1 MSGYEIGLLLHI
13 FGALVFVGGAIVT
26 GVVFEAARRRPR
38 PSEVALLLGVTR
50 TGVLIVMGG
59 ALVVLVAG
67 LWLAGKIDQ
76 WGEPWLVVSLA
87 LFVVSLVLGAVG
99 GRRPKEARKL
109 AVRLADD
116 GDDSTPELRRLLD
129 DPLSRLTNYASSAL
143 VLAIL
148 VLMVWQ
154 PGR

>member
-26 GVVFEAARRRPR
+26 GVVFEAARRRSR

-50 TGVLIVMGG
+50 TGALILMAGG
-59 ALVVLVAG
+59 LLVLVAG

-76 WGEPWLVVSLA
+76 WSEPWLVVSLV
-87 LFVVSLVLGAVG
+87 LFVVSLLLGALG
-99 GRRPKEARKL
+99 GRRPKDARKL
-109 AVRLADD
+109 AVRLGEG
-116 GDDSTPELRRLLD
+116 GDESTPELRRLLD
-129 DPLSRLTNYASSAL
+129 DPPSRVANYVSSAL
-143 VLAIL
+143 ILAIL

>member
-13 FGALVFVGGAIVT
+13 FGALVFVGGAIVS

-38 PSEVALLLGVTR
+38 PSEVVLLLGVTR
-50 TGVLIVMGG
+50 TGVLIVMVG
-59 ALVVLVAG
+59 ALFVLVAG

-76 WGEPWLVVSLA
+76 WGEPWLVASLA
-87 LFVVSLVLGAVG
+87 LFVVSLVLGAIG

-109 AVRLADD
+109 AVRLAEA
-116 GDDSTPELRRLLD
+116 GDEPTPELRRLLD
-129 DPLSRLTNYASSAL
+129 DPFSGFANYASSAL

>member
-26 GVVFEAARRRPR
+26 GVVFEAARRRSR

-50 TGVLIVMGG
+50 TGALILMAGG
-59 ALVVLVAG
+59 LIVLVAG

-76 WGEPWLVVSLA
+76 WGEPWLVVSLV
-87 LFVVSLVLGAVG
+87 LFVAALALGAVG

-109 AVRLADD
+109 AVRLSEG
-116 GDDSTPELRRLLD
+116 GDEPTAELRRLLD
-129 DPLSRLTNYASSAL
+129 DPPSRVANYASSAL
-143 VLAIL
+143 ILAIL

>member
-1 MSGYEIGLLLHI
+1 MTRSEAGLFLHI
-13 FGALVFVGGAIVT
+13 LGVLVFVGGAIVA
-26 GVVFEAARRRPR
+26 GVVFETARRRSR

-50 TGVLIVMGG
+50 TGALITMGG
-59 ALVVLVAG
+59 AVVVLLAG
-67 LWLAGKIDQ
+67 LWLAGEADQ
-76 WGEPWLVVSLA
+76 WSEPWLL
-87 LFVVSLVLGAVG
+87 VSLVLFVAALALGGLG
-99 GRRPKEARKL
+99 GRRPKEAR
-109 AVRLADD
+109 RLAARLAEGGD
-116 GDDSTPELRRLLD
+116 GPTPELRRLLD